1 MSKFRSAR
9 AVLAGTAVVA
19 LAGCGASAGS
29 SNAASGTT
37 SSATAT
43 ASSASASAGLS
54 ATPVATSS
62 LSVTGS
68 PLYPIAVGNT
78 WLYQTTASVSGED
91 GLQTTKVLS
100 VVPVSGGQRVTMS
113 ETTDLHGV
121 KTTTDDDTIFYSNG
135 KIAYPVAGGEVS
147 VLGGGVLWPTT
158 AELASGKVYHSVLRI
173 KVLKSG
179 PVQDQNANVTVQ
191 GQGTSTVTVPAG
203 TYQAT
208 LVTMTISVKVGNES
222 STEEVQTWAAPGTGP
237 VKTKVSLHAPGNI
250 ALTSTE
256 ELLSFTK
263 G

>member
-19 LAGCGASAGS
+19 LAGCGASS
-29 SNAASGTT
+29 SSSGVASGTT
-37 SSATAT
+37 PLAT
-43 ASSASASAGLS
+43 ASSASSSPS
-54 ATPVATSS
+54 ATPATTSS
-62 LSVTGS
+62 SSVTGT

-78 WLYQTTASVSGED
+78 WVYQTTASVSGEN

-100 VVPVSGGQRVTMS
+100 VVPVPGGQRVTMS

-121 KTTTDDDTIFYSNG
+121 KTTSDDDTIFYSDG
-135 KIAYPVAGGEVS
+135 KIAYPVAGGEVTVQGS
-147 VLGGGVLWPTT
+147 GVLWPTT
-158 AELASGKVYHSVLRI
+158 AELASGKVFHSVLRI
-173 KVLKSG
+173 KVNQSG

-208 LVTMTISVKVGNES
+208 LVTMTISVKVGGES

-237 VKTKVSLHAPGNI
+237 VKTKVSLHATGNI

>member
-9 AVLAGTAVVA
+9 AVLAGAAVVA
-19 LAGCGASAGS
+19 LAGCGASAS
-29 SNAASGTT
+29 SSGVASGTT
-37 SSATAT
+37 PLAT
-43 ASSASASAGLS
+43 ASSASSSPS
-54 ATPVATSS
+54 ATPVTTSS
-62 LSVTGS
+62 SSVTGS

-78 WLYQTTASVSGED
+78 WVYQTTASLSGEN

-121 KTTTDDDTIFYSNG
+121 KTTTDDDTIFYSDG
-135 KIAYPVAGGEVS
+135 RIAYPVAGGEVT

-158 AELASGKVYHSVLRI
+158 AELASGKVFHSVLRI
-173 KVLKSG
+173 KVSQSG

-191 GQGTSTVTVPAG
+191 GQGTRTVTVPAG

-222 STEEVQTWAAPGTGP
+222 STDEVQTWAAPGTGP
-237 VKTKVSLHAPGNI
+237 VKTKMSVHATGNI

>member
-9 AVLAGTAVVA
+9 AILAGTAVVA
-19 LAGCGASAGS
+19 LAGCGASASS
-29 SNAASGTT
+29 SNVASGST
-37 SSATAT
+37 SSAT
-43 ASSASASAGLS
+43 ASSASASLS

-62 LSVTGS
+62 SSVTGS

-78 WLYQTTASVSGED
+78 WVYQTSASVSGEN

-121 KTTTDDDTIFYSNG
+121 KTTSDDDTIFYSNG
-135 KIAYPVAGGEVS
+135 KISYPVAGGEVS

-173 KVLKSG
+173 QVLKSG
-179 PVQDQNANVTVQ
+179 PAQDQNANVTVQ

-250 ALTSTE
+250 ALTSTQ

>member
-29 SNAASGTT
+29 SDVSSGTT
-37 SSATAT
+37 SSAT
-43 ASSASASAGLS
+43 ASSASASA
-54 ATPVATSS
+54 TPGTTSNSFVAT
-62 LSVTGS
+62 GS
-68 PLYPIAVGNT
+68 TLYPIAVGNT
-78 WLYQTTASVSGED
+78 WVYQTTENVSGED
-91 GLQTTKVLS
+91 GLQTNKVLS
-100 VVPVSGGQRVTMS
+100 VVPVPGGNRVTMS
-113 ETTDLHGV
+113 ETTGLQGV
-121 KTTTDDDTIFYSNG
+121 KTTSDNDFIFYSNG

-147 VLGGGVLWPTT
+147 VLGSGVLWPTA
-158 AELASGKVYHSVLRI
+158 AELASGQVFHSVLRI

-203 TYQAT
+203 SYQAT
-208 LVTMTISVKVGNES
+208 LVTMTMSLKVGGYS

-237 VKTKVSLHAPGNI
+237 VKTKVSLHTVGNTV
-250 ALTSTE
+250 LTWTD